1 MNWNENTLMQA
12 NRPLLFSIP
21 LGAVANALLVLH
33 NQQAVSAYPEITS
46 IAGFMPDGLGGWISV
61 ARHQHG
67 KCGYINALCEW
78 VVAPELDE
86 ARAFSDDGLARICQQ
101 GKWGYLN
108 LQGQVVIAPQY
119 EDVTAFR
126 HGLAAVKLGKHR
138 WAVIDTSGARVSDKT
153 FFHVSNFSACG
164 LAAAI
169 DIKDRKLIGYI
180 QRDCSWAIAPR
191 FRENFAFSDA
201 GVAPATEDDRVYG
214 LINTQGEWILK
225 PVYSRIKEFNEEG
238 LAYFSRADSWY
249 DGNGYL
255 NEKGEVVV
263 DGGRHLAK
271 YMASGIVANE
281 YDGSSY
287 LRKDGKRLETPALSW
302 GDHFNQF
309 GYAVVRATTGW
320 GILSADGSFASVPAQ
335 VLEPMTNISGWVIDA
350 LPDTPF
356 SAFLTEDAGIAYIGK
371 DGKIAYRVCYGKPE
385 NAAVSLLDAKGK
397 TLWQLERDDGQDQMR
412 APGLFFTRTVEG
424 TMDELSSVD
433 AIIPF
438 AEEMLAETET
448 LLHEFIST
456 ADQDDDSDEAD
467 EDTDEDA
474 DEDDYDEDDDDEDED
489 DELRHAERQLTVRH
503 RLARVYIGEEHNGVY
518 DFMWHDQL
526 DRIREAELQIEKALT
541 EKFGPVDCDP
551 EFANRDYR
559 NSSITRAWTLPLKK
573 SLGEQTVSS
582 AVLPEASQLWLGM
595 YADSDSGDG
604 DAWSNVY
611 LVCGPS
617 MDALEV
623 ARNMRAAS
631 LDTLEDDEAQT
642 EDIAETED
650 EEDDGEGNPAPELR
664 SYQQWLE
671 AVVESKY
678 ELEAV
683 PPELI
688 DDVMIDAAIAADV
701 EALDYM
707 SAQWRTPERM
717 AAIVRKGASEASSI
731 PVRCM
736 TTEALEL
743 ARSLYIDD
751 ADWQWRDDR
760 NSSKPVEWD
769 KNSLYDVWGCLL
781 DEEDCLKAVKAGVA
795 LNNVPDTL
803 WTERVEQAALD
814 ADIYNISYIAKDKI
828 TPELARRAVSHSYGK
843 LIESIPRELL
853 TPELCMA
860 SVRCNGMSLEF
871 VPEDMRTV
879 EVCVA
884 ALKEDRRVF
893 FAIPAALEL
902 PVLDKLIELEVSGE
916 LNTEINK
923 EATEWHGYRAW
934 SKLWK
939 KDYQGAI
946 DDAMLALQVA
956 SYPQHAHYVMAYALR
971 ALDRMEE
978 AALEAATVLS
988 LQNPYA
994 EEFHADNDTSW
1005 LHDISK
1011 TQFEH
1016 MDDAALL
1023 KAISSHPLTLADVPR
1038 ARIDETLVATALAAD
1053 AEAIAF
1059 VPKRFM
1065 NAERYALALERNIK
1079 QLHHVPADMLSE
1091 AACITHVSTYG
1102 SLGSVPAQWR
1112 TARVCAYA
1120 LMRAGYA
1127 IDHVPEA
1134 VKDEAQEILARL
1146 KQEAGIEDEDESEED
1161 YRAEPG
1167 KMAEMMINALLQTL
1181 SGPPDNETRWQ
1192 RLKRKGLYF
1201 SWFAGIAL
1209 NTKSD
1214 EAPTQQGMAGWLEQR
1229 SFLALMLNGI
1239 FSIIALVCHG
1249 FVSYAAWQANGVWY
1263 GLPTIVFMGYAE
1275 VYWLWRFLFAT
1286 PASVMLAA
1294 TAMLVL
1300 VYYFGFRL
1308 VYKKAAKA
1316 IAARHKDE
1324 E

>member
-1 MNWNENTLMQA
+1 MQA
-12 NRPLLFSIP
+12 NPPLLFSIP
-21 LGAVANALLVLH
+21 LGTATADNALLVID

-46 IAGFMPDGLGGWISV
+46 IAGFMPDGQGGWISV

-67 KCGYINALCEW
+67 KWGYINALCEW

-86 ARAFSDDGLARICQQ
+86 ARAFSDDGLARFCQQ

-108 LQGQVVIAPQY
+108 LQGQVFIAPQY

-169 DIKDRKLIGYI
+169 DSKDRKLIGYI

-191 FRENFAFSDA
+191 FRENFSFSDN
-201 GVAPATEDDRVYG
+201 GVAPATEDDRLYG

-238 LAYFSRADSWY
+238 LAYFSREDSWY

-309 GYAVVRATTGW
+309 GYAVVRASSGW
-320 GILSADGSFASVPAQ
+320 GILSADGTFASLPAQ
-335 VLEPMTNISGWVIDA
+335 VLEPVTNSDGWVIGA
-350 LPDTPF
+350 LDNTPY
-356 SAFLTEDAGIAYIGK
+356 SAFLTDDAGIAYIGK

-385 NAAVSLLDAKGK
+385 EAAVSLLDVNGK
-397 TLWQLERDDGQDQMR
+397 ILWQLELSDGQEQAQ
-412 APGLFFTRTVEG
+412 APGLFFTRTVAD
-424 TMDELSSVD
+424 TMDDLSSVD

-438 AEEMLAETET
+438 AEDMLARTEA
-448 LLHEFIST
+448 LLHEFIIKL
-456 ADQDDDSDEAD
+456 DQEDSEEAD
-467 EDTDEDA
+467 DNADE
-474 DEDDYDEDDDDEDED
+474 EDDYDEDDEEEQ
-489 DELRHAERQLTVRH
+489 DELRQDERQLTVRH
-503 RLARVYIGEEHNGVY
+503 RLSRVYISEEHNGFY
-518 DFMWHDQL
+518 DFMWQAQL
-526 DRIREAELQIEKALT
+526 ERIREAELQIEKALT
-541 EKFGPVDCDP
+541 EKFGSVDCDP

-559 NSSITRAWTLPLKK
+559 NSSITRAWALPLKK
-573 SLGEQTVSS
+573 PLGELTDSG

-604 DAWSNVY
+604 DAWSNIY

-623 ARNMRAAS
+623 ARNRRAAL
-631 LDTLEDDEAQT
+631 LDNLEDDELQT
-642 EDIAETED
+642 EDNAGTED
-650 EEDDGEGNPAPELR
+650 EEDDELDNVSPELR

-678 ELEAV
+678 ELDAV

-688 DDVMIDAAIAADV
+688 DDAMIDAAIAADV

-707 SAQWRTPERM
+707 PAQWRTPERM
-717 AAIVRKGASEASSI
+717 AAIVRMGASEASSI

-736 TTEALEL
+736 TTDALEL

-795 LNNVPDTL
+795 LNNVPDAL

-828 TPELARRAVSHSYGK
+828 TPELARRAVSHTYGK

-893 FAIPAALEL
+893 FAIPATLEL
-902 PVLDKLIELEVSGE
+902 PVLDKLIELEA
-916 LNTEINK
+916 TDA
-923 EATEWHGYRAW
+923 ATEWHGYRAW

-946 DDAMLALQVA
+946 DDAMLALPVA

-988 LQNPYA
+988 LQNPYE

-1038 ARIDETLVATALAAD
+1038 ARIDETLVAAALAAD
-1053 AEAIAF
+1053 TEAIAF
-1059 VPKRFM
+1059 VPKRLM

-1079 QLHHVPADMLSE
+1079 QLHHVPADKLSE

-1127 IDHVPEA
+1127 IDDVPEA

-1146 KQEAGIEDEDESEED
+1146 KQEAGIEDEEESEED

-1167 KMAEMMINALLQTL
+1167 KMEEMMTNALLQTL
-1181 SGPPDNETRWQ
+1181 SGPPENETRWQ

-1209 NTKSD
+1209 TAKSD

-1286 PASVMLAA
+1286 PASVMLAV